1 MLDLEM
7 HAADVNNAFTE
18 LFLKGVIYMKAP
30 PGVDV
35 PTRQCLKINW
45 SLYGLKQA
53 ARDWNKTCVVELQ
66 KLGFVQSDSDLCLL
80 THLERGIILLVY
92 INNILLGAKKLENIR

>member
-1 MLDLEM
+1 MAVCAMLDLEM

-18 LFLKGVIYMKAP
+18 SFLKEVIYMKAP

-35 PTRQCLKINW
+35 PARQCLKINR

-53 ARDWNKTCVVELQ
+53 ARDWNETCVVELQ
-66 KLGFVQSDSDLCLL
+66 KLGFVQLDLDPCLL
-80 THLERGIILLVY
+80 THLD
-92 INNILLGAKKLENIR
+92 